1 MIAALMLTL
10 LLSSTLSARAEP
22 LSAERRGTTTIFE
35 DSMGRDV
42 GRAERRGNTT
52 TFEDRTGRDVG
63 RAEHRK
69 DGAAIF
75 YNEKGQR
82 TGTARTR

>member
-1 MIAALMLTL
+1 MVVIAIAIVLF
-10 LLSSTLSARAEP
+10 TLSARAEP

-52 TFEDRTGRDVG
+52 TFEDRTGRDTG
-63 RAEHRK
+63 RAERRP
-69 DGAAIF
+69 DGTIQF
-75 YNEKGQR
+75 YDAQGRQI
-82 TGTARTR
+82 GSSRTR